1 MNKTTVWPLVAVCFF
16 TLILALSLW
25 PATDKNSKPSGASI
39 ATSHAMKQTGEAQDQ
54 NPAVTARVP
63 VAPTVS
69 PVAVD
74 LPTFQ
79 SKASIQAGDKSY
91 QMQSSLVGGTISSFE
106 PVSLSPKQRVHVTM
120 SYPGG
125 EANQLVVLETED
137 GGLIDGK
144 VPSKVVRLD
153 AAGGLA
159 FDFNAGAEAGQNRIV
174 LRSGANQTVL
184 HFAVE
189 SDSTN

>member
-25 PATDKNSKPSGASI
+25 PASDKNPKPSGASI
-39 ATSHAMKQTGEAQDQ
+39 ATSQTMKQTGAAQDQ
-54 NPAVTARVP
+54 NPTVTARVP

-91 QMQSSLVGGTISSFE
+91 QMQSSPVGGAISSFA
-106 PVSLSPKQRVHVTM
+106 PVSLSPKQRVHVAM
-120 SYPGG
+120 GYPGG
-125 EANQLVVLETED
+125 EANQLVLLESED

-144 VPSKVVRLD
+144 VPAKVVRLD

-159 FDFNAGAEAGQNRIV
+159 FDFKAGSDAGPNRIV
-174 LRSGANQTVL
+174 LSSGNNQTVL
-184 HFAVE
+184 HFNVE
-189 SDSTN
+189 SDSAN